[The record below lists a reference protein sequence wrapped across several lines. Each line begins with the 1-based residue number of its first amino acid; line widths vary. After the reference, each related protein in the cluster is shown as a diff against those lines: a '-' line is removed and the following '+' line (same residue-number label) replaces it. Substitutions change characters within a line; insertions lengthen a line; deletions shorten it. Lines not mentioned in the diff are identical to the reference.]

1 MKKLLAALIPV
12 LLLVS
17 CNEQKPVTPS
27 AEEFA
32 QYIKAYTGG
41 IIGADAT
48 LRVELTDDVVQQ
60 LAGAVSKGAALP
72 AGLFTFKPS
81 LEGTEAWDGTKA
93 VVFTPSE
100 GALVPGEKYSVR
112 FALGKIFRLRPSDFA
127 QNDKESTQNDK
138 ESTHDDRKG
147 NNVFEYGFTVSKAVE
162 ESEEE
167 EDTGEGFRV
176 RSAKL
181 EGSYI
186 DVKFSEVPQNAAKR
200 GLIELDG
207 VTRSYVQV
215 MDEVVRVHFE
225 GRKGDMTLTVDRN
238 VKNAKGEPLVQEF
251 TKTFADGE
259 EKPAVTIPLTGS
271 ILPDKDRLLIPFRAV
286 NLSAVEVRVV
296 KIYEKNVLMFLQDNE
311 LSGKS
316 SLRRS
321 GRLVFKGDI
330 PLEAENLHKWNSHCL
345 DLKNIIKQEPG
356 AIYSVRI
363 SFRMDQSLYGGKEPM
378 RTISTTAI
386 TKADEA
392 LWNEQNPWYWD
403 NDYDWDEYDWKE
415 AEDPEKPSYYMDS
428 DRFPSVRI
436 LASDIGLVAEYAGG
450 DELWIAATDLLSAK
464 PLGGVSVEA
473 FDFQLQSI
481 GKGKTGS
488 DGLAKLNVTRKP
500 FAVVGKA
507 GGSTAYLKM
516 SGSGRS
522 LSRFDVGG
530 QVLQEGLK
538 AYIYGERGVWRPGD
552 TLHLAAIVNALPD
565 GHPGTLEVYT
575 PAGQF
580 YAKYVRSCADGFFAF
595 DIPTSA
601 DDPTG
606 YWNAYLKIGG
616 STFHKTLHV
625 ETVKPNRLKISADYP
640 SVLEGGKKVTVPVS
654 AQWLSGGVAGDC
666 PVNARMTLRR
676 ASAMPFKGFEKYT
689 FVNPASS
696 FKSSEAELFKGR
708 LSGAGEL
715 NAIVNLPAAEDAPG
729 MLQAGIVTSVQ
740 ENGGD
745 ESFTTAVVPF
755 SPFSAY
761 VGINVPEGDY
771 LETDKDQPIRI
782 AVVDASGRRVKGHKI
797 EYAVYKTGWD
807 WWWDS
812 PMGDFD
818 TWISGSSVEKIS
830 SGTLV
835 SGTSDV
841 VVTLRVNYPDWGRYM
856 VLARDVVSDHVSGR
870 QVTVDWPDYRGRADR
885 RDPESATMLTFSTD
899 KKSYKVGEK
908 ATVYIPASEGSQAL
922 VSLENG
928 TRVLDRSWVALS
940 GKDTPWSFT
949 VTEDMAPN
957 FYVHVTMVRPYSATA
972 GAQPIRLYGVQR
984 VSVENPASRLE
995 PVVEL
1000 PKVLRPEEK
1009 FTVKVSEKNGRPM
1022 TYTLAIVDEGLL
1034 DLTAFKTPDP
1044 WSAMNKPEALGVS
1057 TWDLYDSV
1065 IGAFGGRF
1073 SVSAVGGDE
1082 DALVSARK
1090 DNRFNPVVLYV
1101 APRTLKKGTDKLEL
1115 QLPMYVGS
1123 VRVMLIAGHDGAYG
1137 SMDATVPVQSPL
1149 MVVTTLPRV
1158 LGTSEKV
1165 SVPVNVFS
1173 MEEGALDAT
1182 VSLKVDGPVKIV
1194 GASSQKVHFAGTGD
1208 TLVNFGLEATGEGIA
1223 HITVNASGAGH
1234 KTYET
1239 IALEVV
1245 NPNPETTSVESFMLP
1260 SGASRRIDGQ
1270 AQLSVF
1276 PAIDAAALFADM
1288 KNYPYSCGEQLS
1300 AKGLT
1305 YLHLLPMLPENLA
1318 LEARELIPGIVSAL
1332 YARQNADGG
1341 FGYWGGGASSTWVS
1355 SMAGQFL
1362 SEASKA
1368 GFEVNSGVLKAWKG
1382 YQEKMVKVFRLAP
1395 GQMFDNLDQ
1404 AYRLYTMAVAGIDAA
1419 AGMNRLREA
1428 GDIGERA
1435 SWMLASAYAVSG
1447 KKDTARKLLESVGR
1461 DFPEYEP
1468 YNITYGNSYRDR
1480 MVALEAL
1487 SLVGNTADALA
1498 FARENVPSRSLSTQE
1513 SAFAAMAYDRLFKVM
1528 PTQAVNAKLD
1538 GKDVVSAASMVTV
1551 GSGLLENASDGALYV
1566 TVCKISREP
1575 SSKALSSG
1583 LGLEVRYVDD
1593 DGRAL
1598 NPASLKQGTRM
1609 KAVVKVTNLT
1619 GRALENLSLSLA
1631 VPSGWEIVNDR
1642 LVGGASEGYD
1652 YKDIRDARVDWF
1664 YALPAGR
1671 FKTFEVQLR
1680 AAYEGT
1686 YVLPSVVA
1694 GAMYEPAVAAS
1705 TAAGTAVVAR

>member
-1 MKKLLAALIPV
+1 MKKLLAVLLPV

-17 CNEQKPVTPS
+17 CKEQKTTTPS
-27 AEEFA
+27 AEVYA

-48 LRVELTDDVVQQ
+48 LRVELTEDVAQQ
-60 LAGAVSKGAALP
+60 LAGAVASGAALP
-72 AGLFTFKPS
+72 DGLFTFKPS
-81 LEGTEAWDGTKA
+81 IEGTMAWDGTQA
-93 VVFTPSE
+93 VVFTPAA
-100 GALVPGEKYSVR
+100 GALVPGEKYSAK
-112 FALGKIFRLRPSDFA
+112 FALAEIFRLRPSDSA
-127 QNDKESTQNDK
+127 QNDKNAVKDFQ
-138 ESTHDDRKG
+138 
-147 NNVFEYGFTVSKAVE
+147 YGFAVSKAVE
-162 ESEEE
+162 ESDEE

-186 DVKFSEVPQNAAKR
+186 DVTFSEAPENAAKR

-225 GRKGDMTLTVDRN
+225 GRKGDMTLTVDRS
-238 VKNAKGEPLVQEF
+238 VRNAQGEPLAQEY
-251 TKTFADGE
+251 TKVFKDGE
-259 EKPAVTIPLTGS
+259 EVPAVSIPLSGN

-296 KIYEKNVLMFLQDNE
+296 KIYEKNVLMFLQENE
-311 LSGKS
+311 ISDKSGI
-316 SLRRS
+316 RRA

-330 PLEAENLHKWNSHCL
+330 PLEADNLHKWNNHCL
-345 DLKNIIKQEPG
+345 DLRNIIKQEPG
-356 AIYSVRI
+356 AIYNVRI
-363 SFRMDQSLYGGKEPM
+363 SFRLDQSLYGGKEPM

-386 TKADEA
+386 TKADEKV
-392 LWNEQNPWYWD
+392 WDTQSPWYWD
-403 NDYDWDEYDWKE
+403 NDYDWDAYDWRE
-415 AEDPEKPSYYMDS
+415 AGDPTKPSFYMSS

-450 DELWIAATDLLSAK
+450 DELWIAATDLISAK

-473 FDFQLQSI
+473 FDYQLQSI
-481 GKGKTGS
+481 GKGKTGG
-488 DGLAKLNVTRKP
+488 DGLAKLNVSHRP

-516 SGSGRS
+516 SGSGLS

-580 YAKYVRSCADGFFAF
+580 YSKYVRSCNDGFFSF
-595 DIPTSA
+595 DVPTSA

-616 STFHKTLHV
+616 SSFHKTIHV
-625 ETVKPNRLKISADYP
+625 ETVKPNRLKISAGYP
-640 SVLEGGKKVTVPVS
+640 SVLEAGKTVTVPVS

-676 ASAMPFKGFEKYT
+676 ASGASFKGFEKYT
-689 FVNPASS
+689 FMNPASS
-696 FKSSEAELFKGR
+696 FKSAESELFKGR
-708 LSGAGEL
+708 LSSAGEL
-715 NAIVNLPAAEDAPG
+715 NAVVNLPAAADAPG
-729 MLQAGIVTSVQ
+729 LLQAAIVTSVQ

-761 VGINVPEGDY
+761 VGIAVPDGDY
-771 LETDKDQPIRI
+771 LETDADQPIRI
-782 AVVDASGRRVKGHKI
+782 AVVDASGKRVKGHKL
-797 EYAVYKTGWD
+797 EYGIYKTGWN
-807 WWWDS
+807 WWWES
-812 PMGDFD
+812 SQGDLD
-818 TWISGSSVEKIS
+818 TWIAGSSVERIS
-830 SGTLV
+830 SGTLT
-835 SGTSDV
+835 SGSSDAT
-841 VVTLRVNYPDWGRYM
+841 VTLRVNYPDWGRYM
-856 VLARDVVSDHVSGR
+856 ILVRDITSGHVSGR
-870 QVTVDWPDYRGRADR
+870 AVTVDWPEYRGRADR
-885 RDPESATMLTFSTD
+885 RDPESVTMLTFSTD
-899 KKSYKVGEK
+899 KPSYKVGEK

-928 TRVLDRSWVALS
+928 SRVLDRKWVALS

-949 VTEDMAPN
+949 ITEDMAPN
-957 FYVHVTMVRPYSATA
+957 FYVHVTLVRPYSATA
-972 GAQPIRLYGVQR
+972 DSQPIRLYGVQR
-984 VSVENPASRLE
+984 VNVENPASHLE
-995 PVVEL
+995 PVIEL

-1009 FTVKVSEKNGRPM
+1009 FTVKVSEKNGRQM

-1044 WSAMNKPEALGVS
+1044 WSAMNKPEALGVN

-1137 SMDATVPVQSPL
+1137 ATDATVPVQSPL

-1158 LGTSEKV
+1158 LGSSEKV

-1194 GASSQKVHFAGTGD
+1194 GDASRKVHFAGAGD
-1208 TLVNFGLEATGEGIA
+1208 SLVSFGLEATGEGIA
-1223 HITVNASGAGH
+1223 NITVNASGAGH

-1239 IALEVV
+1239 VALEVK
-1245 NPNPETTSVESFMLP
+1245 NPNPETTGVESFVLP
-1260 SGASRRIDGQ
+1260 AGASRRIAEGAS
-1270 AQLSVF
+1270 AQISVF
-1276 PAIDAAALFADM
+1276 PAIDAAGLFADM
-1288 KNYPYSCGEQLS
+1288 KNYPYNCGEQLS
-1300 AKGLT
+1300 ARGLT

-1318 LEARELIPGIVSAL
+1318 AEARELIPSVVNAL

-1368 GFEVNSGVLKAWKG
+1368 GFEVNAGVLKAWKG
-1382 YQEKMVKVFRLAP
+1382 YQEKMVKVFRIS
-1395 GQMFDNLDQ
+1395 GQQFFDNLDQ
-1404 AYRLYTMAVAGIDAA
+1404 AYRLYTLAVAGHDAA

-1428 GDIGERA
+1428 GEIGSRA

-1447 KKDTARKLLESVGR
+1447 KKDTARKILEGVGR
-1461 DFPEYEP
+1461 EFPEYEP
-1468 YNITYGNSYRDR
+1468 YNITYGNSFRDK

-1498 FARENVPSRSLSTQE
+1498 LARESVPAGGLSTQE
-1513 SAFAAMAYDRLFKVM
+1513 SAFASMAYGRLLKAV
-1528 PTQAVNAKLD
+1528 PTQAVNATLD
-1538 GKDVVSAASMVTV
+1538 GKAVVSAASMVTV
-1551 GSGLLENASDGALYV
+1551 GSGELANSSEGPLYV
-1566 TVCKISREP
+1566 TVLKTSREP

-1583 LGLEVRYVDD
+1583 LGLDVRYIDD
-1593 DGRAL
+1593 DGKAL
-1598 NPASLKQGTRM
+1598 NPSSLKQGTRM
-1609 KAVVKVTNLT
+1609 TAVVKVTNLT
-1619 GRALENLSLSLA
+1619 GRELENLSLSLA

-1652 YKDIRDARVDWF
+1652 HKDIRDARVDWF

-1671 FKTFEVQLR
+1671 FKTFRIVLR

-1694 GAMYEPAVAAS
+1694 GAMYEPSVAAS
-1705 TAAGTAVVAR
+1705 TAAGTAVVTR

>member
-17 CNEQKPVTPS
+17 CNEQKTATPS

-48 LRVELTDDVVQQ
+48 LRVELTDDLSQQ
-60 LAGAVSKGAALP
+60 LAGAVSKGASLP
-72 AGLFTFKPS
+72 VDMFTFKPS
-81 LEGTEAWDGTKA
+81 LEGTVTWDGTRA
-93 VVFTPSE
+93 VVFTPAA
-100 GALVPGEKYSVR
+100 GALVPGEKYRVKFDLKR
-112 FALGKIFRLRPSDFA
+112 FLDFA
-127 QNDKESTQNDK
+127 RNDKGGARNDKEGSDF
-138 ESTHDDRKG
+138 
-147 NNVFEYGFTVSKAVE
+147 FEYGFMVNKAVE

-167 EDTGEGFRV
+167 EDMGAGFRV

-186 DVKFSEVPQNAAKR
+186 DVKFSEAPQNAAKR
-200 GLIELDG
+200 GLVELDG
-207 VTRSYVQV
+207 VARSYVQV
-215 MDEVVRVHFE
+215 MDDVVRVHFE
-225 GRKGDMTLTVDRN
+225 GRKGDMTLTVDKGVRN
-238 VKNAKGEPLVQEF
+238 AGGEPLVQEF
-251 TKTFADGE
+251 TKVFRDGE
-259 EKPAVTIPLTGS
+259 EKPAVEIPLSGN
-271 ILPDKDRLLIPFRAV
+271 ILPDKDRLLIPFKAV

-296 KIYEKNVLMFLQDNE
+296 KIYEKNVLMFLQDND
-311 LSGKS
+311 LSERS
-316 SLRRS
+316 SMRRS

-345 DLKNIIKQEPG
+345 DLKNIIQQEPG

-363 SFRMDQSLYGGKEPM
+363 SFRLDQSLYGGKEPM

-386 TKADEA
+386 TKADEK
-392 LWNEQNPWYWD
+392 LWDEQNPWYWD

-415 AEDPEKPSYYMDS
+415 SEDPEKPSYYMDS

-481 GKGKTGS
+481 GKGKTGG
-488 DGLAKLNVTRKP
+488 DGLAKLNVARKP
-500 FAVVGKA
+500 FVVVGKA
-507 GGSTAYLKM
+507 GGSTSYLKM
-516 SGSGRS
+516 GGSGRS

-565 GHPGTLEVYT
+565 GHPATMEVYT

-580 YAKYVRSCADGFFAF
+580 YAKYVRSCSDGFYSF

-640 SVLEGGKKVTVPVS
+640 SVLEAGKSVTVPVS

-666 PVNARMTLRR
+666 PVNARMTLRK
-676 ASAMPFKGFEKYT
+676 ASGASFKGFEKYT
-689 FVNPASS
+689 FINPASS

-708 LSGAGEL
+708 LSGTGDL
-715 NAIVNLPAAEDAPG
+715 NAIVKLPVAEDAPG
-729 MLQAGIVTSVQ
+729 MLQAFIVTSVQ

-745 ESFTTAVVPF
+745 ESFTTATVPF

-782 AVVDASGRRVKGHKI
+782 AVVDAAGKRVKGHKL
-797 EYAVYKTGWD
+797 EYAIYKTGWN
-807 WWWDS
+807 WWWES
-812 PMGDFD
+812 PLGDLD
-818 TWISGSSVEKIS
+818 TWIAGSSVEKID
-830 SGTLV
+830 SGTLT
-835 SGTSDV
+835 SGSADAT
-841 VVTLRVNYPDWGRYM
+841 VTLRVNYPDWGRYM
-856 VLARDVVSDHVSGR
+856 ILVRDVTSGHVSGR
-870 QVTVDWPDYRGRADR
+870 AVTVDWPDYRGRADR

-899 KKSYKVGEK
+899 KTSYTVGEK

-928 TRVLDRSWVALS
+928 SRVLDRKWVALS

-957 FYVHVTMVRPYSATA
+957 FYVHVTLVRPYSATA

-984 VSVENPASRLE
+984 VSVENPASHLE
-995 PVVEL
+995 PVIEL

-1044 WSAMNKPEALGVS
+1044 WSAMNKPEALGVN

-1073 SVSAVGGDE
+1073 SISAVGGDE
-1082 DALVSARK
+1082 DALVNSRK

-1137 SMDATVPVQSPL
+1137 AKDVTVPVQSPL

-1158 LGTSEKV
+1158 LGSSEKV

-1173 MEEGALDAT
+1173 MEEGALDAS
-1182 VSLKVDGPVKIV
+1182 VSIKVDGPVKIA
-1194 GASSQKVHFAGTGD
+1194 GASSQKVHFAGAGD
-1208 TLVNFGLEATGEGIA
+1208 SLVNFGLEATGEGTA

-1239 IALEVV
+1239 IALELV
-1245 NPNPETTSVESFMLP
+1245 NRNPETTSVESFMLP
-1260 SGASRRIDGQ
+1260 AGASRRISEGAS

-1276 PAIDAAALFADM
+1276 PAIDAAGLFADM
-1288 KNYPYSCGEQLS
+1288 KNYPYNCGEQLS
-1300 AKGLT
+1300 ARGLT

-1318 LEARELIPGIVSAL
+1318 AEARELIPAVVNAL

-1395 GQMFDNLDQ
+1395 GQFFDNLDQ
-1404 AYRLYTMAVAGIDAA
+1404 TYRLYTMAVAGIDAA

-1428 GDIGERA
+1428 GEIGGRA

-1447 KKDTARKLLESVGR
+1447 KKDTARKILEGVGR
-1461 DFPEYEP
+1461 EFPEYEP
-1468 YNITYGNSYRDR
+1468 YNITYGNSFRDK

-1487 SLVGNTADALA
+1487 SLVGNVADALA
-1498 FARENVPSRSLSTQE
+1498 VARENLPSGTLSTQE
-1513 SAFAAMAYDRLFKVM
+1513 SAFAAMAYDRLFKAM

-1551 GSGLLENASDGALYV
+1551 GSGLLENSSEGPLYV
-1566 TVCKISREP
+1566 TVCKTSREP

-1593 DGRAL
+1593 DGKAL

-1642 LVGGASEGYD
+1642 LVGGVSEGYD
-1652 YKDIRDARVDWF
+1652 HKDIRDTRVDWF

-1694 GAMYEPAVAAS
+1694 GAMYEPSVAAS
-1705 TAAGTAVVAR
+1705 TAAGTAVVTR